1 MLNVVKDMMREPY
14 SSFFIIEKA
23 VKYKSIVESEKLAT
37 TEVGRCD
44 AQQGT
49 LILYM

>member
-14 SSFFIIEKA
+14 SSFFNIENA
-23 VKYKSIVESEKLAT
+23 VKYKSIESEKLAI
-37 TEVGRCD
+37 TEVRLCD
-44 AQQGT
+44 ARQGT